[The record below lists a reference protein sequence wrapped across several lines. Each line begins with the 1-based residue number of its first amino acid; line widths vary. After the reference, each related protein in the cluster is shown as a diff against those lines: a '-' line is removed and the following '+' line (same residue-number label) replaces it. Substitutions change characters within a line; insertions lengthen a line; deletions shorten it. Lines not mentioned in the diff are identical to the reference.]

1 MQEKTKKILQ
11 KWGAK
16 LKKGIFKMSKT
27 DVSLDQL
34 EKFIGSGDID
44 STIGELQR
52 LKQIKKKLKKKSE

>member
-16 LKKGIFKMSKT
+16 LKKGVYKMNKT
-27 DVSLDQL
+27 DISLDQL

-52 LKQIKKKLKKKSE
+52 LRQIKKKLKKKSE

>member
-1 MQEKTKKILQ
+1 MQEKTKQILQ

-16 LKKGIFKMSKT
+16 LKKGVYKMNKT